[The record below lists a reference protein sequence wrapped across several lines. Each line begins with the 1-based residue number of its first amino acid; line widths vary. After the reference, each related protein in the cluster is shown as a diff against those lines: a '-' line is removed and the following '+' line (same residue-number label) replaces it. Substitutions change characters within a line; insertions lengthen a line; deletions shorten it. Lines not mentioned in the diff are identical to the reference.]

1 MISCVNIYFKMSQ
14 SVSFDNIS
22 SMQMRPSCSFQV
34 CPHFV
39 MVMMVMVVIMVMVVM
54 VRMVVM
60 VLAIILSSTEV

>member
-1 MISCVNIYFKMSQ
+1 MSQ

-39 MVMMVMVVIMVMVVM
+39 MVMMAIMVMVVM
-54 VRMVVM
+54 VMMVVM
-60 VLAIILSSTEV
+60 VLAIILEALRSE